1 MNTRAMFSRGIILLM
16 AVAASCATTGA
27 ETGVPPE
34 VTVSVINF
42 APSTDIGITTEVNF
56 SVTNLTDRELTGLT
70 LVVTANPSNGV
81 DLPYEEKAIDRIVPG
96 GSWNPGPFVV
106 RGRHAGSTA
115 VFFTVMRDGV
125 RLARDY
131 TLVQVGNDDDG
142 FIFVPF

>member
-1 MNTRAMFSRGIILLM
+1 MNAKTMLRWGIVLLV

-27 ETGVPPE
+27 QTGVPPE
-34 VTVSVINF
+34 VEVSVVNF
-42 APSTDIGITTEVNF
+42 APSTDIGMTTEVNF
-56 SVTNLTDRELTGLT
+56 SVVNLTDRELTGLT
-70 LVVTANPSNGV
+70 LVVTSNPSNGV

-131 TLVQVGNDDDG
+131 ALVHVGNDNDG

>member
-1 MNTRAMFSRGIILLM
+1 MKTRSRFLWGVLILAAL
-16 AVAASCATTGA
+16 AASCATTGGQA
-27 ETGVPPE
+27 GVPPE
-34 VTVSVINF
+34 VKVSVINF
-42 APSTDIGITTEVNF
+42 APSTEIGLTTEVNF
-56 SVTNLTDRELTGLT
+56 SVVNLTDRELTGLT

-81 DLPYEEKAIDRIVPG
+81 DLPYEEKAIDRIAPG

-106 RGRHAGSTA
+106 RGRHTGSTA

-131 TLVQVGNDDDG
+131 TLVQVGADDRG